1 MKLTGIIVRYGE
13 IALKKKNRKKF
24 ENELRVNIKKLL
36 KREGYEDSVVE
47 RLHGRFY
54 ISGEYFDERFLNFL
68 SLLPGIHSF
77 SKVNRLDSQDPE
89 LILEKVFEHFETTM
103 PQGEFSYK
111 SQVKRADKK
120 FPMTSLQF
128 EIKIA
133 EYISKKINADLMTIN
148 LKNPDYKMEVDIRHE
163 GTFIFHERISG
174 SRGLPIGSSGK
185 FLSLLSGGI
194 DSPVASYL
202 MMNRGGFIDC
212 LSFYSPP
219 YIGEESKTKIKMLV
233 DKLSII
239 QGRIRLYIVP
249 FTKIQETI
257 RDTVPDEFRTIFYR
271 RYMFEIGNLIA
282 EENHYS
288 AFVTGEA
295 LGQVASQT
303 IENITCIEDAANYP
317 VLRPLISTEKED
329 IVEMARKID
338 TYDISIMPAPD
349 TCTLFAPDR
358 PKIKG
363 RLKEVLKYNE
373 RLDKDALLAE
383 CMKGIELYEVR

>member
-24 ENELRVNIKKLL
+24 ENELKVNIRKLL
-36 KREGYEDSVVE
+36 KREGYEDSEVL

-54 ISGEYFDERFLNFL
+54 ITGEFFDERFLNYL
-68 SLLPGIHSF
+68 TLIPGIHSF
-77 SKVNRLDSQDPE
+77 SKVNRIDTQDPDI
-89 LILEKVFEHFETTM
+89 ILEKVFEHFMATM
-103 PQGEFSYK
+103 PKDYFSFK
-111 SQVKRADKK
+111 AQVKRADKK
-120 FPMTSLQF
+120 FPMTSIQF

-133 EYISKKINADLMTIN
+133 EYIGEKINDELMTID
-148 LKNPDYKMEVDIRHE
+148 LKNPDYKMEVDIRYE

-202 MMNRGGFIDC
+202 MMNRGGYIDC

-233 DKLSII
+233 DKLAII
-239 QGRIRLYIVP
+239 QGRIKLYIVP

-271 RYMFEIGNLIA
+271 RFMFEIGNLIA
-282 EENHYS
+282 EEYHYS

-303 IENITCIEDAANYP
+303 IQNITCIEDAANYP
-317 VLRPLISTEKED
+317 VLRPLISSEKED
-329 IVEMARKID
+329 IVNIAKKID
-338 TYDISIMPAPD
+338 TFDISIMPAPD

-363 RLKEVLKYNE
+363 RLKDIHKYEE
-373 RLDKDALLAE
+373 RLDKEALLTE